1 MKVNSSTDLRRL
13 PLWGEQVEP
22 HEINFEWPT
31 QELLN
36 KLPADLSLKALE
48 FSKSTV
54 MGVNIS
60 TVRCTLAKRSYRIPY
75 RNGNQRRIQNNDNLI
90 ISPW

>member
-1 MKVNSSTDLRRL
+1 M

-36 KLPADLSLKALE
+36 KLPVDLSLKALE

-60 TVRCTLAKRSYRIPY
+60 TVRCTLAKRSYQIPY
-75 RNGNQRRIQNNDNLI
+75 RNGNQRRI
-90 ISPW
+90 